1 MGSYKKPAENKL
13 ISLLK
18 ARVESELWRAT
29 EDLDTAL
36 FEMKGDTQVAAVMEE
51 YVATKLKD
59 TASALG
65 MRPIRR
71 DPSRKEPVL
80 CELTLMSTVEKR
92 MGDLELQLNTDFT
105 IHRIHRLW
113 AKSQLSEE
121 YPEKMKLILW
131 RFFEPSIPLLKN
143 PRATTDAELCRM
155 ALYHHINAA
164 LAYSNTVRG
173 GYHRPL
179 SEERD
184 SQDII
189 LRAQLDGERSAFYV
203 VEGSHAAN
211 ALLVMEKAVKER
223 PDMPCRATWDSPE
236 KRYYMELDREAVGGV
251 FGLRMITDGSI
262 DFYPLLKE
270 PYENA
275 AEKCLQQPQGN
286 QPRNNL
292 GVVSSDLLNIVVPWM
307 HSQGLTTMQNNPDA
321 GMIIRD
327 LEPICQAAL
336 VTEDRIGNKIVLGET
351 SLTLDQRKRRVAAV
365 KPLVADKELRLDER
379 LERVDLKADI
389 GSLEGKKILNT
400 CERRLLE
407 YLMRGWKFVRSE
419 DVKKAGGG
427 DHHNLEMRVSEYL
440 LAEYEDPKAWTQ
452 PVRDLPVYRLIQST
466 LAVKIMGSLMR
477 MSNPTW
483 SAVQYPETSTGAA
496 RAGDDE
502 IFLLDSAALDA
513 QACAVQVSQRD
524 EAGSS
529 SGSVP
534 SMSFSLSPDFLIREI
549 KGPNYEGPGRIRLR
563 QHIMRTPLSID
574 GRRTLRNSSALFFC
588 KRTLIDYLNVAV
600 TTLTGQRV
608 LERQSEPQVLNHFAL
623 DGAQVKD
630 VEGMVFRVDGE
641 DPVAEAVSAL
651 HDLAVASEQR
661 CSLTSKGVATNE
673 ANEAYDIVIESTPQ
687 DEALVSLK
695 PSMQTAV
702 ALRLPT
708 SRGELTK
715 PKFDLSTVFP
725 PFTCPSRLADILM
738 KAWMGSTSEAGVLS
752 QRVLVKVE
760 AEAREGK
767 WENLAEGDYA
777 VQGGDYPF
785 QLHYDEVYRTACQ
798 RGAGEKTS
806 TSRGATRSVRHRD
819 PREKTFYLHR
829 IVLPRKILETPE
841 ELEPIWERIKENL
854 WQIPFP
860 LSRMTLVDVCG
871 RTLVDYLTARR
882 RLDPEWQKDR
892 HRTFENRLGEAVVES
907 GSIKFKVPLTSDIGL
922 SLMYLARITSKG
934 KSGVFGDA
942 SRTGEMPRQT

>member
-1 MGSYKKPAENKL
+1 DRIVGST
-13 ISLLK
+13 
-18 ARVESELWRAT
+18 R
-29 EDLDTAL
+29 
-36 FEMKGDTQVAAVMEE
+36 
-51 YVATKLKD
+51 
-59 TASALG
+59 
-65 MRPIRR
+65 
-71 DPSRKEPVL
+71 
-80 CELTLMSTVEKR
+80 ELTLSV
-92 MGDLELQLNTDFT
+92 
-105 IHRIHRLW
+105 
-113 AKSQLSEE
+113 
-121 YPEKMKLILW
+121 
-131 RFFEPSIPLLKN
+131 LK
-143 PRATTDAELCRM
+143 D
-155 ALYHHINAA
+155 
-164 LAYSNTVRG
+164 
-173 GYHRPL
+173 
-179 SEERD
+179 
-184 SQDII
+184 
-189 LRAQLDGERSAFYV
+189 
-203 VEGSHAAN
+203 
-211 ALLVMEKAVKER
+211 
-223 PDMPCRATWDSPE
+223 
-236 KRYYMELDREAVGGV
+236 
-251 FGLRMITDGSI
+251 
-262 DFYPLLKE
+262 
-270 PYENA
+270 
-275 AEKCLQQPQGN
+275 
-286 QPRNNL
+286 
-292 GVVSSDLLNIVVPWM
+292 
-307 HSQGLTTMQNNPDA
+307 
-321 GMIIRD
+321 
-327 LEPICQAAL
+327 
-336 VTEDRIGNKIVLGET
+336 NKIVLGET
-351 SLTLDQRKRRVAAV
+351 SLTLDQRKRRVAAL
-365 KPLVADKELRLDER
+365 KPFIADKELRLDER

-513 QACAVQVSQRD
+513 QACAVQVSRRD

-549 KGPNYEGPGRIRLR
+549 KGPDYEGPGRIRLR

-641 DPVAEAVSAL
+641 DPVAEAISAL
-651 HDLAVASEQR
+651 HHLAVASEQR

-673 ANEAYDIVIESTPQ
+673 ADKTYDIVIESTPQ
-687 DEALVSLK
+687 DEALVWLK
-695 PSMQTAV
+695 PLMQTAV

-725 PFTCPSRLADILM
+725 PFTCPSRLTDILM

-777 VQGGDYPF
+777 VQEATTLSNYIMTKFIAPLAIGEPVRRRALPEEPLDLCIIETLERRLSGGAEPQYSLSLNSDF
-785 QLHYDEVYRTACQ
+785 R
-798 RGAGEKTS
+798 
-806 TSRGATRSVRHRD
+806 
-819 PREKTFYLHR
+819 LHR
-829 IVLPRKILETPE
+829 IVLPKKILETPE

-934 KSGVFGDA
+934 KSGVFVDA
-942 SRTGEMPRQT
+942 SRTDEMPRQT

>member
-1 MGSYKKPAENKL
+1 
-13 ISLLK
+13 
-18 ARVESELWRAT
+18 
-29 EDLDTAL
+29 
-36 FEMKGDTQVAAVMEE
+36 
-51 YVATKLKD
+51 
-59 TASALG
+59 
-65 MRPIRR
+65 
-71 DPSRKEPVL
+71 
-80 CELTLMSTVEKR
+80 
-92 MGDLELQLNTDFT
+92 
-105 IHRIHRLW
+105 
-113 AKSQLSEE
+113 
-121 YPEKMKLILW
+121 
-131 RFFEPSIPLLKN
+131 
-143 PRATTDAELCRM
+143 
-155 ALYHHINAA
+155 
-164 LAYSNTVRG
+164 
-173 GYHRPL
+173 
-179 SEERD
+179 EERD

-189 LRAQLDGERSAFYV
+189 LRAQLDGERSAFHV

-236 KRYYMELDREAVGGV
+236 KRYYMELDREASEGV
-251 FGLRMITDGSI
+251 YGLRMITDGSI

-286 QPRNNL
+286 QPRNSDRETCIFSIACYLWNTRADIPWPYVGPQGGAKPSFAAILALVVNSATLSQQHTLGLGSIDL

-327 LEPICQAAL
+327 LDPVCQAAL
-336 VTEDRIGNKIVLGET
+336 VTEGRIVGSTRELTLSVLKGNKIVLGET

-452 PVRDLPVYRLIQST
+452 PVRDLPVYRLKHST

-563 QHIMRTPLSID
+563 QHIMRTPLTID

-608 LERQSEPQVLNHFAL
+608 LERQSEPQVLNHFSL

-708 SRGELTK
+708 SQGELTK
-715 PKFDLSTVFP
+715 PKFDLSAVFP

-752 QRVLVKVE
+752 QRVLVKLE

-777 VQGGDYPF
+777 VQEATTLSNYIMTKFIAP
-785 QLHYDEVYRTACQ
+785 LA
-798 RGAGEKTS
+798 RGE
-806 TSRGATRSVRHRD
+806 SVRRRALPEESLD
-819 PREKTFYLHR
+819 LCVIETLERRLSSGAEPQYSLSFKSDFSLHR

-871 RTLVDYLTARR
+871 RTL
-882 RLDPEWQKDR
+882 
-892 HRTFENRLGEAVVES
+892 
-907 GSIKFKVPLTSDIGL
+907 
-922 SLMYLARITSKG
+922 
-934 KSGVFGDA
+934 
-942 SRTGEMPRQT
+942 